1 MPKQNDRACEVQ
13 KADEIGGAALIP
25 GDESAIVLKPRK
37 EPFDFP
43 AALISTKRAPILR
56 EIDPIRPMRG
66 DQLDAAGGERLVE
79 AVAVIGRIADEPR
92 RIVGQ
97 EAGV

>member
-1 MPKQNDRACEVQ
+1 MPKQNDRAGEMQ
-13 KADEIGGAALIP
+13 KTGEIGGTPLIP
-25 GDESAIVLKPRK
+25 GDKSAIVLQPGK

-43 AALISTKRAPILR
+43 AALIAPKRAPILG

-66 DQLDAAGGERLVE
+66 DQFDTAGGKGLVE

-92 RIVGQ
+92 GIVSE

>member
-1 MPKQNDRACEVQ
+1 MPKQNDRACEMEETS
-13 KADEIGGAALIP
+13 EIGGAPLIP
-25 GDESAIVLKPRK
+25 GNESAIVLQPGK

-43 AALISTKRAPILR
+43 ATLIATKRTPILG
-56 EIDPIRPMRG
+56 EMDPIRPMRG
-66 DQLDAAGGERLVE
+66 DQFDAAGGEGLVE

-92 RIVGQ
+92 GIVSE